1 MKSLIFITIL
11 FVTVLTGCG
20 GPSPDALS
28 PEIST
33 EEAFQFYENG
43 TFFLDVRTREEW
55 DAFHA
60 PNSTLIPLD
69 QLSGRIGEL
78 PKDELIVVVC
88 RSGNRSASG
97 RDILLQAG
105 FAQVTSMA
113 GGLTEW
119 ISRGYPITSTP

>member
-1 MKSLIFITIL
+1 MKSLISITIL

-20 GPSPDALS
+20 GSSPDAL
-28 PEIST
+28 PLEIST
-33 EEAFQFYENG
+33 EEAFQLYENG
-43 TFFLDVRTREEW
+43 TFFLDVRTQEEW

-69 QLSGRIGEL
+69 QLSDRIGEL
-78 PKDELIVVVC
+78 PKDEFIVVVC

-97 RDILLQAG
+97 RDILLKAG
-105 FAQVTSMA
+105 FSQVTSMA

-119 ISRGYPITSTP
+119 TSRGYPTTSTP